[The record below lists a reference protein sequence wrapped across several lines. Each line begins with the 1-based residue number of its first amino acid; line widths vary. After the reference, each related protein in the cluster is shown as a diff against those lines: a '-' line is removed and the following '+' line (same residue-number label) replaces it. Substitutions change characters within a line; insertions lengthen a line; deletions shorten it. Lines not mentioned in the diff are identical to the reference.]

1 MEQEATTS
9 VAEILSGGET
19 TPAENTTET
28 TQTTEPT
35 IPEGYVALPTDKS
48 TPEELSAFYGKLG
61 RPEAAEQYEM
71 AIPEGMDDSF
81 PKAMAPIMFEAGLT
95 QAQAAKLSEGWNGF
109 ISTKAAEMEKAYHEG
124 QEKEMAELEKE
135 WGADYAKN
143 EEIARQAA
151 RKYGLDNDTLVRLE
165 RAMGSKALMNFMHK
179 IGSTIMDAPIKAPNA
194 GNSQPTA
201 YTAAQAAAKLEEL
214 KADKEFGAKLI
225 AHDKEAEKLFDSLCM
240 AVAKGE

>member
-1 MEQEATTS
+1 MEQETTTS

-19 TPAENTTET
+19 TPEATET
-28 TQTTEPT
+28 TQTTEQT
-35 IPEGYVALPTDKS
+35 IPEGYVALPTEKS

-61 RPEAAEQYEM
+61 RPEAAEKYEM
-71 AIPEGMDDSF
+71 AVPEGMDDSF
-81 PKAMAPIMFEAGLT
+81 PKAMAPIMFEAGLS
-95 QAQAAKLSEGWNGF
+95 QAQAAKLAEGWNGF
-109 ISTKAAEMEKAYHEG
+109 IATKTAELEQAYHVA
-124 QEKEMAELEKE
+124 QDKEMAELQTE

-151 RKYGLDNDTLVRLE
+151 RKYGLDNDTLIKLE
-165 RAMGSKALMNFMHK
+165 HAMGSKALMNFMHK
-179 IGSTIMDAPIKAPNA
+179 IGSTLMDAPIKATNA
-194 GNSQPTA
+194 NNTQPAA

-225 AHDKEAEKLFDSLCM
+225 AHDKEAEKLFDALCM

>member
-1 MEQEATTS
+1 MEQETTTN
-9 VAEILSGGET
+9 VAEILSGGD
-19 TPAENTTET
+19 TPAETTTEA

-81 PKAMAPIMFEAGLT
+81 PKAMAPIMFEAGLS
-95 QAQAAKLSEGWNGF
+95 QAQAAKLAEGWNGF
-109 ISTKAAEMEKAYHEG
+109 IATKAAELEQAYHAA
-124 QEKEMAELEKE
+124 QDKEMAELQTE
-135 WGADYAKN
+135 WGAYYAKN

-151 RKYGLDNDTLVRLE
+151 RKYGLDNDTLTKLE

-179 IGSTIMDAPIKAPNA
+179 IGSTLMDAPIKATNA
-194 GNSQPTA
+194 NNTQPAA

-225 AHDKEAEKLFDSLCM
+225 AHDKEAEKLFDALCM